1 MTQLSHHSL
10 RRLAQAPHRLFF
22 FMGMIN
28 LIVASTWWLATILLR
43 LLHPDLLVVPHGLSS
58 HLHPVVM
65 IYGFF
70 PFFIF
75 GFAFTAAPRWLQMP
89 PPALQQYLLPGAGM
103 GLAFLSLFPAMFAGQ
118 DAVVFALA
126 LYAGC
131 AGLLWLR
138 FSALIAASRVMD
150 KVHARVVQLS
160 LAIGGITLLVAVFGI
175 ATGHEWRDL
184 ARSAGVWGFLVPLI
198 CAVCHRMLPF
208 FSASTLGGSHL
219 WRPWWLLIAMV
230 LGAWLHGVLEFFGA
244 ARWLW
249 IIDGPMALIC
259 FIMVWR
265 WGLVQSLT
273 NRLLAMLH
281 LSFVWLAIA
290 YTLSF
295 VQALLA
301 LLGIASLGM
310 APLHAVSI
318 GFLASITMAMVTRVT
333 CGHAGRMLAA
343 DKVTWSLFLVFQLAA
358 VSRVAAEA
366 FPAHYLGFIV
376 LAAAIW
382 FTCFGVWAWRNAAI
396 YLAPRQDGMA
406 G

>member
-1 MTQLSHHSL
+1 
-10 RRLAQAPHRLFF
+10 
-22 FMGMIN
+22 
-28 LIVASTWWLATILLR
+28 
-43 LLHPDLLVVPHGLSS
+43 
-58 HLHPVVM
+58 
-65 IYGFF
+65 
-70 PFFIF
+70 
-75 GFAFTAAPRWLQMP
+75 
-89 PPALQQYLLPGAGM
+89 
-103 GLAFLSLFPAMFAGQ
+103 
-118 DAVVFALA
+118 
-126 LYAGC
+126 
-131 AGLLWLR
+131 
-138 FSALIAASRVMD
+138 
-150 KVHARVVQLS
+150 
-160 LAIGGITLLVAVFGI
+160 
-175 ATGHEWRDL
+175 
-184 ARSAGVWGFLVPLI
+184 
-198 CAVCHRMLPF
+198 MLPF
-208 FSASTLGGSHL
+208 FSASTLGGSHF

-230 LGAWLHGVLEFFGA
+230 LGAWLHGMLEYFGA

-249 IIDGPMALIC
+249 IVDGPMAFIC

-290 YTLSF
+290 YLLSF

-301 LLGIASLGM
+301 HAGIASLGM

-333 CGHAGRMLAA
+333 CGHAGRVLAA

-366 FPAHYLGFIV
+366 FPAHYLSFIV

-382 FTCFGVWAWRNAAI
+382 FTCFGVWAWRNTQI

>member
-22 FMGMIN
+22 FLGMIN
-28 LIVASTWWLATILLR
+28 LIVASTWWLATMLLR
-43 LLHPDLLVVPHGLSS
+43 LLQPDLLVVPHGLSS

-118 DAVVFALA
+118 GAVVFALA

-249 IIDGPMALIC
+249 IVDGPMAFIC
-259 FIMVWR
+259 FTMVWR
-265 WGLVQSLT
+265 WGLIQSLT

-376 LAAAIW
+376 LTAAIW
-382 FTCFGVWAWRNAAI
+382 FACFGVWAWRNAAI